1 MVQPIGSQSKIE
13 CRNLATSPMV
23 ELTGLYKQY
32 RQGQENVKAADAINL
47 RVDRGDFLLIT
58 GRSGSGK
65 TTLLSL
71 IGGLAAPSAGEIRI
85 EGENLANMD
94 DTRLSTLRSKKIG
107 FVFQFPSLIPTL
119 SAINNI
125 RLPGLFSGS
134 SPTAGEVQEL
144 LAWVGL
150 ADKAENYPSQLSGG
164 QQTRIAL
171 ARSLINRPPLLLADE
186 PTGNLDL
193 QTEQEIMELL
203 VNINRVKGI
212 TIMMV
217 THNPELAGF
226 ASRHIIMDRGRVSEV
241 R

>member
-1 MVQPIGSQSKIE
+1 
-13 CRNLATSPMV
+13 MV

-32 RQGQENVKAADAINL
+32 RQGQEKVKAADCINL

-71 IGGLAAPSAGEIRI
+71 IGGLTAPSAGEIRI

-94 DTRLSTLRSKKIG
+94 DTRLSTLRSKQIG

-119 SAINNI
+119 TAINNI

-186 PTGNLDL
+186 PTGNLDSK
-193 QTEQEIMELL
+193 TGVEIMALFDRL
-203 VNINRVKGI
+203 HSGGN
-212 TIMMV
+212 TIVLV
-217 THNPELAGF
+217 THEADI
-226 ASRHIIMDRGRVSEV
+226 AAHAHRVIAIRDGAVERDQPTERAAATV
-241 R
+241 RR